1 MPVNTNNILILFFT
15 DKKARRA
22 KSSFNMG
29 AKTYNWHKGHL
40 FIEAQELKSDEL
52 FETYVQ
58 TMLNI
63 YLGKVG

>member
-1 MPVNTNNILILFFT
+1 
-15 DKKARRA
+15 
-22 KSSFNMG
+22 MG

-52 FETYVQ
+52 FETCVQ